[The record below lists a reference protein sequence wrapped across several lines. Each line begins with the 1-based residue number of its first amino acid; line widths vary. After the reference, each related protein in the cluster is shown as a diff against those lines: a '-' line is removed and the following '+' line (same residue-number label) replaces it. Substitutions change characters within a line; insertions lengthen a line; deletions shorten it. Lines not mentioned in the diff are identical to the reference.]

1 MLASSLTARK
11 LAWRPRLPAAAL
23 LVAGLLL
30 FGQGLWI
37 QAKAVLAQILLERA
51 FAQTLATGQAVKPW
65 PWADTWP
72 VARVEAPRL
81 GKSAIVLH
89 GSSGQALAFGP
100 GHVEGTPQLGKPG
113 TAVLSAHRDTH
124 FAFLRDVQVGDFLHV
139 TRRDGTALRFRATG
153 ASVVRWDA
161 SGIDPLAGPPKLVLS
176 TCWPFNAKT
185 PGPLRYLLEAELL
198 RQEPGLRAALTPR
211 WGKVMETPRNDGAVA
226 MQ

>member
-1 MLASSLTARK
+1 M
-11 LAWRPRLPAAAL
+11 
-23 LVAGLLL
+23 

-72 VARVEAPRL
+72 VARVEVPRL

-100 GHVEGTPQLGKPG
+100 AHVEGSPQLGEPG

-198 RQEPGLRAALTPR
+198 RQEPGWRR
-211 WGKVMETPRNDGAVA
+211 
-226 MQ
+226 